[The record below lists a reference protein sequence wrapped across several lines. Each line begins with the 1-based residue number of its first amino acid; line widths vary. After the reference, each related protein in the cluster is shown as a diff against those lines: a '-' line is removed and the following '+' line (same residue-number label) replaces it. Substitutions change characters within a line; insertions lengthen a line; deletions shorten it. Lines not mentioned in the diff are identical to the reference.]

1 MQSQRLISV
10 TGMVLAV
17 ASNAVAADG
26 NAVSASPKPFR
37 LEALV
42 DFVDDALGTP
52 FTPAHVDAMMAA
64 LAGMGV
70 SRVSWAY
77 YGDGHGGYL
86 VPAGL
91 DERWSNLA
99 RSYESLGNP
108 LRVAAEAAHRHGM
121 ELYAYYKPYE
131 TGPAVALP
139 EGSPEG
145 KAYGRIR
152 QRGAWLTWF
161 DPFVVDNP
169 QLRIRRRREET
180 PGHPPEHVP
189 ICGLRLTK
197 KDDSP
202 TRVTAEHLQIWSSR
216 LNFRYQPC
224 DVPFELREEVVPS
237 RRDVRDIGGTL
248 LTREGAPVR
257 TLTLTGFEL
266 RDPYV
271 LVTTDF
277 SDGPADFENAG
288 TDILTA
294 LDAEGREIPGV
305 FFSGAMIYMRE
316 RIHFR
321 DWGLVFDCGYGRSRA
336 RLDEA
341 NTAGNKGVVAF
352 ARGRNE
358 YLPGALCETEPAV
371 REFWLECIAEMIEA
385 GVDGVDFRV
394 ENHGT
399 HTEYPEEY
407 GFNEVVLEE
416 CARRGKTDRATVAAV
431 RGDAYTSFLR
441 CAREALAAHGR
452 RMRVNLNLDWFRPDR
467 PANRRLAYPA
477 NIDFAWRQ
485 WVDERLFDEGVLRMY
500 ALPFDAV
507 FTDDVAAEMI
517 SRCQAKGIP
526 LTVNRYIHPTS
537 ADEFDRTRRDGRFSG
552 FILYET
558 ASYLRFGPG
567 PSCSVTHEVVKEI
580 ARRLAALR
588 SQASQAQPTGGTTP
602 TATSPDAGR
611 R

>member
-1 MQSQRLISV
+1 MQLQHLIPA
-10 TGMVLAV
+10 TGMALAV
-17 ASNAVAADG
+17 ASSAAAADQD
-26 NAVSASPKPFR
+26 AASADARRFR
-37 LEALV
+37 FEALV
-42 DFVDDALGTP
+42 DFVDDALDTA
-52 FTPAHVDAMMAA
+52 FTPAHVDAMMST

-91 DERWSNLA
+91 DGRWTNLA
-99 RSYESLGNP
+99 RSYEQLGNP

-131 TGPAVALP
+131 TGPAVSLP
-139 EGSPEG
+139 DGSPEAR
-145 KAYGRIR
+145 AYGRIR
-152 QRGAWLTWF
+152 HQGGWLTWL

-169 QLRIRRRREET
+169 DLRIRRRRGDR
-180 PGHPPEHVP
+180 PDRLPDDVP

-202 TRVTAEHLQIWSSR
+202 TRITAEHLQIWTSK

-224 DVPFELREEVVPS
+224 DAPFQLRDEVVPS
-237 RRDVRDIGGTL
+237 PKEMRDINGRL
-248 LTREGAPVR
+248 LTRKGAPVR
-257 TLTLTGFEL
+257 TLTLTGFTL
-266 RDPYV
+266 TDPYV

-277 SDGPADFENAG
+277 TEGPADFENAG

-294 LDAEGREIPGV
+294 LDGAGREVPGV
-305 FFSGAMIYMRE
+305 LFAGAMIYMRE
-316 RIHFR
+316 RINFR
-321 DWGLVFDCGYGRSRA
+321 DWGLVFDCGYGRSRT
-336 RLDEA
+336 RLDEP
-341 NTAGNKGVVAF
+341 NTAGNRGVAAF

-371 REFWLECIAEMIEA
+371 QEFWLECVAEMVEA

-407 GFNEVVLEE
+407 GFNEVVLAE
-416 CARRGKTDRATVAAV
+416 CARRGQTDRATVAAV
-431 RGDAYTSFLR
+431 RGEAYTAFLR
-441 CAREALAAHGR
+441 RARKLLTAHGK
-452 RMRVNLNLDWFRPDR
+452 RMRVNLNLDWFRPSP

-485 WVDERLFDEGVLRMY
+485 WVDESLFDEGILRMF
-500 ALPFDAV
+500 ALPFGAV
-507 FTDDVAAEMI
+507 FTDEIAAEMI
-517 SRCQAKGIP
+517 SRCQGKGIP

-537 ADEFDRTRRDGRFSG
+537 ADEFDRARRDGRFSG

-558 ASYLRFGPG
+558 ASYLRFGPDAT
-567 PSCSVTHEVVKEI
+567 CSVTHEVAKEI
-580 ARRLAALR
+580 ARRLAAE
-588 SQASQAQPTGGTTP
+588 
-602 TATSPDAGR
+602 
-611 R
+611 